1 MTPEELAQVL
11 EYKDGQVFWK
21 KPISTKIKIG
31 ARAGSKRKDDYRGIR
46 YKKKEYKEHRVV
58 WCLCKGEWPNRDI
71 DHINRIKDDNR
82 IENLRLVS
90 HTENMQHLKGKGYCK
105 FAGKFQACIRVNN
118 KKIHLGVFETE
129 AEAALAYSRAK
140 EKYHLSFI
148 P

>member
-1 MTPEELAQVL
+1 MVTPEELAQVL

-58 WCLCKGEWPNRDI
+58 WCRCKGEWPNRDI

-82 IENLRLVS
+82 SRKLKTCKPHRKYATFKRQRLL
-90 HTENMQHLKGKGYCK
+90 QICW
-105 FAGKFQACIRVNN
+105 
-118 KKIHLGVFETE
+118 KISSLHQSQQQKNSPWSVRNRGRSCPRLQ
-129 AEAALAYSRAK
+129 
-140 EKYHLSFI
+140 
-148 P
+148 